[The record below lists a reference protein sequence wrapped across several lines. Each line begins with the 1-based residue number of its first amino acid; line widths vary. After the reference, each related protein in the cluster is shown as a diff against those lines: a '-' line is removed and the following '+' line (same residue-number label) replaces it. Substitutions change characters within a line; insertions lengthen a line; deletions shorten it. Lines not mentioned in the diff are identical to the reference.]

1 MIEEQATVTAVE
13 GDYAWVQTQRSTA
26 CDSCSAQKG
35 CGTSTLGKVIGR
47 QYTQVRALNSSGA
60 QVGDEVMVGLAED
73 MLLKS
78 SLAVYLVPI
87 VLMLMGGV
95 LGDYWSAGN
104 SLYAALASGLGLA
117 LGFVWIQWFSHKIS
131 HNERFQP
138 VVLRTLVAA
147 RPEFKITITP

>member
-1 MIEEQATVTAVE
+1 MIEEQATITAVD

-47 QYTQVRALNSSGA
+47 QYTQVRALNQNGA
-60 QVGDEVMVGLAED
+60 QVGDQVIVGLAED

-87 VLMLMGGV
+87 VLMLIGGV
-95 LGDYWSAGN
+95 LGDYFTAGN
-104 SLYAALASGLGLA
+104 SLYAALASGMGLA
-117 LGFVWIQWFSHKIS
+117 LGFGWIQWFAHKIS

-138 VVLRTLVAA
+138 VVMKTLVAA
-147 RPEFKITITP
+147 QPEFKVTMTP